1 MAFLQ
6 RRQLAVDCKVERFVV
21 VHPATTA
28 TDHKM
33 HDHCQAEKTNVHHLY
48 RNRNQPWF
56 SDGYVTVFCKFQ
68 KWPNPTTNACN
79 NNLITVQARL
89 QPAPFEVTV

>member
-48 RNRNQPWF
+48 RNRNQPRF
-56 SDGYVTVFCKFQ
+56 FDGYVTVFCKFQ